1 MYTVPFLSFAEH
13 QQDLEDAINIILEA
27 RVKGESCSIEFETE
41 VSDEDIA
48 WVMVEAN
55 RRMRG
60 AI

>member
-13 QQDLEDAINIILEA
+13 QQDLEDAVNIILEA
-27 RVKGESCSIEFETE
+27 RAREENCSIEFETE

-48 WVMVEAN
+48 WVMAEAN